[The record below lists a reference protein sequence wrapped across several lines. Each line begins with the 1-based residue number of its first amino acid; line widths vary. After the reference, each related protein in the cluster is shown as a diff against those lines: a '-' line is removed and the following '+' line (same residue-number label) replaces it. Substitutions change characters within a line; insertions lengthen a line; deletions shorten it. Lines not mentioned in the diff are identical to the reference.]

1 MFKDFFFLILLS
13 RLIESKITEVETVL
27 TSFVRFVEPGDPRAS
42 LTRSMLDRIL
52 KGDVDVVKDPLISCA
67 QDWQGQHAL
76 HMAVLLGHVPLALQ
90 LLLHYGLELL
100 TTFDMWVIFTPDL
113 LFFYFSCF
121 FFSSDINLL
130 LYTIK

>member
-1 MFKDFFFLILLS
+1 M
-13 RLIESKITEVETVL
+13 L

-42 LTRSMLDRIL
+42 LTSSMLDRIL

-90 LLLHYGLELL
+90 LLLHYGQELL
-100 TTFDMWVIFTPDL
+100 TTFDMWVILTSDV
-113 LFFYFSCF
+113 LFFLF
-121 FFSSDINLL
+121 LL
-130 LYTIK
+130 LSFK